1 MNYRSDPSS
10 SGFWDV
16 ALAIAKLPNFIPF
29 SGLFW
34 LGMVVVNYQ
43 KYPFIVYCLLLF
55 WSLCS
60 SKAAPQSL
68 AIIKKDID
76 ENGGLVTSQ
85 VKAGMLVIQLL
96 QWPTFL
102 AAIYS
107 LSQ

>member
-1 MNYRSDPSS
+1 M
-10 SGFWDV
+10 V
-16 ALAIAKLPNFIPF
+16 
-29 SGLFW
+29 GL
-34 LGMVVVNYQ
+34 L
-43 KYPFIVYCLLLF
+43 
-55 WSLCS
+55 SLCS
-60 SKAAPQSL
+60 SQAALQSL

-85 VKAGMLVIQLL
+85 VKAGMLVIQLQ

>member
-1 MNYRSDPSS
+1 MSFEKKINELGLTLPEAKAPVGNY
-10 SGFWDV
+10 V
-16 ALAIAKLPNFIPF
+16 ATKITNK
-29 SGLFW
+29 
-34 LGMVVVNYQ
+34 
-43 KYPFIVYCLLLF
+43 LLF
-55 WSLCS
+55 ISGQIS
-60 SKAAPQSL
+60 
-68 AIIKKDID
+68 ID